1 MFKLPHKVGA
11 LVDALEPFKTCG
23 LSLIQIHSAHAGN
36 GTYNFEIEIGVPME
50 QLDAFSKAIML
61 FTQKVSTYIQFGPF
75 AVFEA

>member
-1 MFKLPHKVGA
+1 MFKLPHIVGA

-36 GTYNFEIEIGVPME
+36 GTYNFGIEVDVPME
-50 QLDAFSKAIML
+50 QLDAFSNVIVA
-61 FTQKVSTYIQFGPF
+61 FTEKVSAYIQFGPF

>member
-1 MFKLPHKVGA
+1 MDFKI
-11 LVDALEPFKTCG
+11 CG

-36 GTYNFEIEIGVPME
+36 GTYNFGIEIDVPME

-61 FTQKVSTYIQFGPF
+61 FTQKVSTYIQSGPF